1 MKNQSSYT
9 TTTADIYIYIYII
22 LYIYHIIYIIYIL
35 YIIYMY
41 IYIFIYV
48 SMYIFIYIY
57 SCLSIKGQK
66 QEFSAI
72 FAFIFTHRYTGTNKP
87 RWQNVT
93 FDPVM

>member
-9 TTTADIYIYIYII
+9 TTTADIYIYII

-48 SMYIFIYIY
+48 SMYIFIYIYIY

>member
-1 MKNQSSYT
+1 M
-9 TTTADIYIYIYII
+9 YIYIYS
-22 LYIYHIIYIIYIL
+22 
-35 YIIYMY
+35 YMY
-41 IYIFIYV
+41 LCIYLY
-48 SMYIFIYIY
+48 IYIY